1 MMSNATDRL
10 GLPLLAA
17 GQSQKEVTHNAALTQ
32 LDMLMQSAV
41 VAAFVTAPPAAPQPG
56 QCWIVGRG
64 ATGAWAGQD
73 DALAQ
78 YSGSGWRFRAAF
90 DGLSVWNM
98 AAARPLR
105 FTGGRWSDALDASAL
120 RIGGK
125 QVVGAQQPA
134 IPAPSGGTT
143 PDVQAR
149 AAITA
154 VLSALQAHGL
164 ISG

>member
-1 MMSNATDRL
+1 MMSDVTERL

-32 LDMLMQSAV
+32 LDMLMQGAV
-41 VAAFVTAPPAAPQPG
+41 VGAFVNAPPAAPQPG

-105 FTGGRWSDALDASAL
+105 CLT
-120 RIGGK
+120 
-125 QVVGAQQPA
+125 AQQ
-134 IPAPSGGTT
+134 
-143 PDVQAR
+143 R
-149 AAITA
+149 AAQRRVAAA
-154 VLSALQAHGL
+154 VCSTG
-164 ISG
+164 